1 MENHLTN
8 PFDLALTGCEWVG
21 AIGLEIVMGTE
32 NVRFYQMES
41 FKFSS
46 HRLGLVATGWALV

>member
-32 NVRFYQMES
+32 NVRFYQMGS

-46 HRLGLVATGWALV
+46 HRLG